1 MSKIREIYNKSV
13 LVFALT
19 LPFLGAIMI
28 LENFSE
34 EFYMHYT
41 EEKDLLLCYIT
52 DIFGHYDYGKDMFLS
67 AAGYR
72 KDGKVIDHMF
82 DSYIFLSQP
91 NYLYTYLKAAAMS
104 SRPSQK
110 PIGLTTSQTKNL
122 RRIPHLPL

>member
-1 MSKIREIYNKSV
+1 
-13 LVFALT
+13 
-19 LPFLGAIMI
+19 
-28 LENFSE
+28 
-34 EFYMHYT
+34 MHYT

-91 NYLYTYLKAAAMS
+91 NYLYTYFEGGGYELKAFTKADWLNYITNEEFAPDTALAALEAAVGEV
-104 SRPSQK
+104 K
-110 PIGLTTSQTKNL
+110 DAIGDPIE
-122 RRIPHLPL
+122 H